1 MYYSKD
7 GMFTLNEIIFV
18 DDDAIVRMLGKRI
31 LSNIKFDRE
40 ITQFENG
47 LTAIQEIQKRVAQ
60 NEIAKNE
67 KPTLILLDINMPVM
81 DGWDFLDEF
90 SALPKSIQKQFY
102 ISIITSSIDRSD
114 KEKAFSYPIVKDY
127 IQKPMSVSLFMDF
140 LKKHEFVKE
149 E

>member
-1 MYYSKD
+1 
-7 GMFTLNEIIFV
+7 MFQLNEIIFV

-31 LSNIKFDRE
+31 LANLKFDRE

-47 LTAIQEIQKRVAQ
+47 QTAIQEIQKRVSQ
-60 NEIAKNE
+60 NEIQQSE

-90 SALPKSIQKQFY
+90 SALPESIKNQFY